1 MDHKKKGK
9 KELHVT
15 YLTTLQWKSA
25 QAPQRQYSLH
35 PVMLRTT
42 EVAQSHLTRFAGW
55 VPTKI
60 ERKKSVNTI
69 SIN

>member
-15 YLTTLQWKSA
+15 YLTTLQWQSA

-35 PVMLRTT
+35 PVMLRTI
-42 EVAQSHLTRFAGW
+42 EVAQVTFNSLCWLGTN
-55 VPTKI
+55 
-60 ERKKSVNTI
+60 KK
-69 SIN
+69 